1 MHTPIHTRRK
11 PWTRL
16 LAALLI
22 AIAGSAPL
30 AAGGAAPG
38 PASAPGLAF
47 PKAKVGEQD
56 KDPAFDLALRARSP
70 NQLVAAAARYEN
82 GDGVTQN
89 TRKAVQLYC
98 KAAAKGETQA
108 AVRLGQI
115 YAFGRGIYR
124 DQDLAA
130 AWFQAAAGKRDV
142 IALRLLKVLKVEGKT
157 KRETECL
164 LDPPLPPAARFAS
177 RPHPAKGQVASLV
190 RKLAPQYQLD
200 PELVLALIEAES
212 NFNPRALSPKNAQGL
227 MQLIPATAERFG
239 VRDAWDPEQN
249 LRGGMAYLR
258 WLLARFKG
266 DVQLALA
273 GYNAGE
279 GAVERHGG
287 IPPYAETRAY
297 VSHIIARIN

>member
-1 MHTPIHTRRK
+1 MHTPNHTRRK

-16 LAALLI
+16 LPALLI
-22 AIAGSAPL
+22 AIAGQAPL
-30 AAGGAAPG
+30 AAPGSAPVLG
-38 PASAPGLAF
+38 PAF
-47 PKAKVGEQD
+47 TKAQVGEQD

-70 NQLVAAAARYEN
+70 SQLVVAAARYEN
-82 GDGVTQN
+82 GEGVAQN

-130 AWFQAAAGKRDV
+130 AWFQAAAGKRDL

-157 KRETECL
+157 KREPECL
-164 LDPPLPPAARFAS
+164 LDPPLPPATRFAS
-177 RPHPAKGQVASLV
+177 RTHPAKGQVASLV

-266 DVQLALA
+266 NVQLALA

>member
-1 MHTPIHTRRK
+1 MYAPIHPRSR
-11 PWTRL
+11 PWARL

-22 AIAGSAPL
+22 AIAGAAPL
-30 AAGGAAPG
+30 AAPGSAPALG
-38 PASAPGLAF
+38 PAFA
-47 PKAKVGEQD
+47 KTKVGEQD

-82 GDGVTQN
+82 GDGVAQS

-157 KRETECL
+157 QREPECL
-164 LDPPLPPAARFAS
+164 LDPPLPPATRFAS